1 MPKKTKTAEAASRR
15 AFLKSGATA
24 AVAGA
29 ATIAMPNVVRA
40 QEAVVFKFQSTWP
53 AKDIFHEFAQDFVNR
68 VNEMGGGRLKI
79 ELLSAGAVAKALE
92 VQDAVLAG
100 TLDGGHGVTAYWYG
114 KNKAFSLF
122 GTPPAWGWRANQMLG
137 WIKYGGGQA
146 LYDELVQQVLGLD
159 LVGFLTGPMP
169 TQPLGWF
176 KQQITDAEQLKGLKY
191 RTVGLSADL
200 FKEMGAAV
208 TIMGGGEIVPAM
220 DRGLLDAAEFNNPTS
235 DTLLG
240 FPDVS
245 KDYMVQ
251 SYHQSAEC
259 FEIVFNK
266 TKFDA
271 LPAELQAVIRYSSE
285 AASADMSW
293 KAMDRYSKDLEALKA
308 AASRCTRRPTRCFRR
323 SSLPGTRSSRR
334 SPPIRSSPRS
344 SKARRP
350 GPSASS
356 ERSSSSKSTRNSLT
370 ITSSRRNQRSPGT
383 PPGAAP
389 PAALRSE
396 GGG

>member
-1 MPKKTKTAEAASRR
+1 MPKTLKPAEAASRR

-24 AVAGA
+24 AAAGA

-40 QEAVVFKFQSTWP
+40 QEATVLKFQSTWP

-79 ELLSAGAVAKALE
+79 ELLAAGAVAKALE

-176 KQQITDAEQLKGLKY
+176 KQQITDAAQLQGLKY

-266 TKFDA
+266 TKFDGLA
-271 LPAELQAVIRYSSE
+271 PELQAVIRYSAE
-285 AASADMSW
+285 AVSADMSW

-308 AASRCTRRPTRCFRR
+308 AGVKVHQTPESVLQAQLAAWDKVIAAQSADPFFAKVVE
-323 SSLPGTRSSRR
+323 SQ
-334 SPPIRSSPRS
+334 
-344 SKARRP
+344 KAWAKRVV
-350 GPSASS
+350 
-356 ERSSSSKSTRNSLT
+356 
-370 ITSSRRNQRSPGT
+370 
-383 PPGAAP
+383 GAQFELEVDQKLAYDHFFK
-389 PAALRSE
+389 A
-396 GGG
+396 

>member
-1 MPKKTKTAEAASRR
+1 MTESRKNGDANSRR
-15 AFLKSGATA
+15 AFLKSGAVA
-24 AVAGA
+24 AAAGA
-29 ATIAMPNVVRA
+29 ATLAMPNVARA
-40 QEAVVFKFQSTWP
+40 QEAVIFKFQSTWP
-53 AKDIFHEFAQDFVNR
+53 AKDIFHEFAADFVTR
-68 VNEMGGGRLKI
+68 VNDMGGRQLKL
-79 ELLSAGAVAKALE
+79 ELLAAGAVAKALE

-114 KNKAFSLF
+114 KHKAYSLF

-146 LYDELVQQVLGLD
+146 LYDELVQQVLGLN

-176 KQQITDAEQLKGLKY
+176 KQEITDAAQLTGLKY

-220 DRGLLDAAEFNNPTS
+220 DRGLLDAAEFNNPSS
-235 DTLLG
+235 DKLLG

-245 KDYMVQ
+245 KDYMLQ

-259 FEIVFNK
+259 FEIIFNK

-271 LPAELQAVIRYSSE
+271 LAPDLQAIIKYAVE
-285 AASADMSW
+285 VVV
-293 KAMDRYSKDLEALKA
+293 DRHELEGDGPLFQGPRGAE
-308 AASRCTRRPTRCFRR
+308 
-323 SSLPGTRSSRR
+323 SSRR
-334 SPPIRSSPRS
+334 QGAPDAGFGAAGAARGMGQGDRGAVGRSVLRQGGRKPEGLGQARRRHAVRHGSRPEDGLRPLLQGLIWRSSP
-344 SKARRP
+344 
-350 GPSASS
+350 
-356 ERSSSSKSTRNSLT
+356 
-370 ITSSRRNQRSPGT
+370 SP
-383 PPGAAP
+383 
-389 PAALRSE
+389 
-396 GGG
+396 

>member
-1 MPKKTKTAEAASRR
+1 MTKSHKPVEAASRR
-15 AFLKSGATA
+15 SFLKTGATA
-24 AVAGA
+24 AAAGA
-29 ATIAMPNVVRA
+29 ATLAMPNVVRA

-53 AKDIFHEFAQDFVNR
+53 AKDIFHEYAQDFVNR

-79 ELLSAGAVAKALE
+79 ELLAAGAVAKALE

-176 KQQITDAEQLKGLKY
+176 KQQITDADQLKGLKY

-235 DTLLG
+235 DGLLG

-271 LPAELQAVIRYSSE
+271 LPAELQSMIRYSAES
-285 AASADMSW
+285 ASADMSW
-293 KAMDRYSKDLEALKA
+293 KAMDRYSKDLEVLKEKGVKVHQTPDSVLQAQLA
-308 AASRCTRRPTRCFRR
+308 AWDKVIAAQSADPFFAKVVE
-323 SSLPGTRSSRR
+323 SQ
-334 SPPIRSSPRS
+334 
-344 SKARRP
+344 KAWAKRVV
-350 GPSASS
+350 
-356 ERSSSSKSTRNSLT
+356 
-370 ITSSRRNQRSPGT
+370 
-383 PPGAAP
+383 GAQFELEVDQKLAYDHFFK
-389 PAALRSE
+389 A
-396 GGG
+396 

>member
-1 MPKKTKTAEAASRR
+1 MSKKLTPAQAASRR
-15 AFLKSGATA
+15 GFLKTGATA
-24 AVAGA
+24 AAAGA
-29 ATIAMPNVVRA
+29 AAIAMPNVVRA

-53 AKDIFHEFAQDFVNR
+53 AKDIFHEYAQDFVNR

-79 ELLSAGAVAKALE
+79 ELLAAGAVAKALE

-176 KQQITDAEQLKGLKY
+176 KQQITDVEQLKGLKY

-271 LPAELQAVIRYSSE
+271 LPPDLQAVIRYSAE

-308 AASRCTRRPTRCFRR
+308 AGVKVHQTPESV
-323 SSLPGTRSSRR
+323 L
-334 SPPIRSSPRS
+334 
-344 SKARRP
+344 KAQLAAWDKVLEAQTADPFFAKVVESQKAWAKRVV
-350 GPSASS
+350 
-356 ERSSSSKSTRNSLT
+356 
-370 ITSSRRNQRSPGT
+370 
-383 PPGAAP
+383 GAQFELEVDQKIAYDHFFK
-389 PAALRSE
+389 A
-396 GGG
+396 

>member
-1 MPKKTKTAEAASRR
+1 MPTTRKPAEPSSRR
-15 AFLKSGATA
+15 SFLKTGATA
-24 AVAGA
+24 AAASA
-29 ATIAMPNVVRA
+29 ATLAMPNVVRA

-53 AKDIFHEFAQDFVNR
+53 AKDIFHEYAQDFVSR
-68 VNEMGGGRLKI
+68 VNDMGGGRLKI
-79 ELLSAGAVAKALE
+79 ELLAAGAVAKALE
-92 VQDAVLAG
+92 VHDAVLSG

-114 KNKAFSLF
+114 KHKAFSLF
-122 GTPPAWGWRANQMLG
+122 GTPPAWGWRANQMIG
-137 WIKYGGGQA
+137 WMKYGGGQA

-176 KQQITDAEQLKGLKY
+176 KQPVTDVAQLQGLKY

-220 DRGLLDAAEFNNPTS
+220 DRGLLDAAEFNNPSS
-235 DTLLG
+235 DLVLG

-245 KDYMVQ
+245 KDYMLQ

-271 LPAELQAVIRYSSE
+271 LAPDLQAVIRYSAE
-285 AASADMSW
+285 AVSADMSW

-308 AASRCTRRPTRCFRR
+308 AGVKVHQTPESVLQAQLAAWDKVIAAQSADPFFAKVVD
-323 SSLPGTRSSRR
+323 SQ
-334 SPPIRSSPRS
+334 
-344 SKARRP
+344 KAWAKRVV
-350 GPSASS
+350 
-356 ERSSSSKSTRNSLT
+356 
-370 ITSSRRNQRSPGT
+370 
-383 PPGAAP
+383 GAQFEIEVDQKLAYDHFFK
-389 PAALRSE
+389 A
-396 GGG
+396 

>member
-1 MPKKTKTAEAASRR
+1 MPKTLKPAEAASRR

-24 AVAGA
+24 AAAGA

-40 QEAVVFKFQSTWP
+40 QEATVLKFQSTWP

-79 ELLSAGAVAKALE
+79 ELLAAGAVAKALE

-176 KQQITDAEQLKGLKY
+176 KQQITDAAQLQGLKY

-271 LPAELQAVIRYSSE
+271 LAPDLQAVIRYSAE
-285 AASADMSW
+285 AVSADMSW

-308 AASRCTRRPTRCFRR
+308 AGVKVHQTPESVLQAQLAAWDKVIAAQSADPFFAKVVE
-323 SSLPGTRSSRR
+323 SQ
-334 SPPIRSSPRS
+334 
-344 SKARRP
+344 KAWAKRVV
-350 GPSASS
+350 
-356 ERSSSSKSTRNSLT
+356 
-370 ITSSRRNQRSPGT
+370 
-383 PPGAAP
+383 GAQFELEVDQKLAYDHFFK
-389 PAALRSE
+389 A
-396 GGG
+396 